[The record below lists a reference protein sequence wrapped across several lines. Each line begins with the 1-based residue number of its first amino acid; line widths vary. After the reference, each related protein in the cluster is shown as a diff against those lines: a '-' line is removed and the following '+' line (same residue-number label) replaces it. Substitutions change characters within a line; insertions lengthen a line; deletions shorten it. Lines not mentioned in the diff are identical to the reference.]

1 MDRKDPLKI
10 SLITLGCKT
19 NQTDAASLAAELT
32 ARGHEIVS
40 SKENA
45 DAFVIHTCTVTHKTD
60 YQARQAIRQAVAR
73 NPEAKIVVT
82 GCYAQVSPQAL
93 QAIAGVDCVVQP
105 GKRNQ
110 IPEILLSRGKEKN
123 AWVLSSEAGPATSFV
138 EERLPLFTDRT
149 RAYLKVQDGCN
160 SFCSYCIVP
169 HARGRNR
176 SLPLERAVA
185 QAKELA
191 SSRFREIILTG
202 IHLGA
207 YGEDLRPPVSLLD
220 LLLALERAAEIPRIR
235 LSSIEPR
242 EFNSPLVE
250 FLSRSDKICP
260 HLHVP
265 LQSGDD
271 EVLRRMNRRYSR
283 NFFEDLIRRLV
294 QAIPNLAV
302 GVDVIGG
309 FPGEDDRAF
318 ENTYDLISRLP
329 LAYLHVFPFSKRE
342 GTPAARF
349 PDQVPG
355 KVIKARSLALR
366 ELGAKKREDFYR
378 AFLGKNLKVLIES
391 KRERETGLLKGFS
404 RNYIPVLTDGAE
416 ALINR
421 EIDLEVTE
429 VRGEKVFGKIAS
441 PQRAQRTQRK
451 IS

>member
-1 MDRKDPLKI
+1 MDRKEILKI

-19 NQTDAASLAAELT
+19 NQTDAASLTAELT

-40 SKENA
+40 PKENA

-93 QAIAGVDCVVQP
+93 QAIAGVDYVVQP
-105 GKRNQ
+105 GKRDQ

-123 AWVLSSEAGPATSFV
+123 ARVLSSEAGPVPSFV
-138 EERLPLFTDRT
+138 EERLPLFTNRT

-185 QAKELA
+185 QAKEFA
-191 SSRFREIILTG
+191 SSRFREVILTG

-207 YGEDLRPPVSLLD
+207 YGEDLLPPVSLLD
-220 LLLALERAAEIPRIR
+220 LLLALERAAGIPRIR
-235 LSSIEPR
+235 LSSIEPG

-283 NFFEDLIRRLV
+283 SFFEDLIQRLV
-294 QAIPNLAV
+294 RAIPDLAV
-302 GVDVIGG
+302 GADVIGG

-355 KVIKARSLALR
+355 TVIKARSFALR
-366 ELGAKKREDFYR
+366 ELGAKKRADFYHS
-378 AFLGKNLKVLIES
+378 FLGKNLKVLIES

-404 RNYIPVLTDGAE
+404 RNYIPVLADGAE

-429 VRGEKVFGKIAS
+429 VRGDKVFGKI
-441 PQRAQRTQRK
+441 
-451 IS
+451 I

>member
-1 MDRKDPLKI
+1 MDRKEILKI

-19 NQTDAASLAAELT
+19 NQTDAASLTAELA

-93 QAIAGVDCVVQP
+93 QAIAGVDYVVQP
-105 GKRNQ
+105 GKRDQ

-123 AWVLSSEAGPATSFV
+123 TRFLSSEAGPVTSFL

-185 QAKELA
+185 QAEEFA

-207 YGEDLRPPVSLLD
+207 YGEDLLPPVSLLD
-220 LLLALERAAEIPRIR
+220 LLLALERAAGIPRIR
-235 LSSIEPR
+235 LSSVEPG

-271 EVLRRMNRRYSR
+271 EVLRRMNRRYSQS
-283 NFFEDLIRRLV
+283 FFEDLIQRLV
-294 QAIPNLAV
+294 RAIPDLAV
-302 GVDVIGG
+302 GADVIGG

-355 KVIKARSLALR
+355 KVIKARSFALR
-366 ELGAKKREDFYR
+366 ELGAKKRADFYR
-378 AFLGKNLKVLIES
+378 SFLGKNLKVLIES

-404 RNYIPVLTDGAE
+404 RNYIPVLADGAE

-429 VRGEKVFGKIAS
+429 VRGDKVFGKIL
-441 PQRAQRTQRK
+441 
-451 IS
+451 

>member
-1 MDRKDPLKI
+1 MDRKEILKI

-19 NQTDAASLAAELT
+19 NQTDAASLTAELT

-40 SKENA
+40 PKENA

-93 QAIAGVDCVVQP
+93 QAIAGVDYVVQP
-105 GKRNQ
+105 GKRDQ

-123 AWVLSSEAGPATSFV
+123 ARVLSSEAGPVPSFV
-138 EERLPLFTDRT
+138 EERLPLFTNRT

-169 HARGRNR
+169 RARGRNR

-185 QAKELA
+185 QAKEFA
-191 SSRFREIILTG
+191 SSRFREVILTG

-207 YGEDLRPPVSLLD
+207 YGEDLLPPVSLLD
-220 LLLALERAAEIPRIR
+220 LLLALERAAGIPRIR
-235 LSSIEPR
+235 LSSIEPG

-283 NFFEDLIRRLV
+283 SFFEDLIQRLV
-294 QAIPNLAV
+294 RAIPDLAV
-302 GVDVIGG
+302 GADVIGG

-355 KVIKARSLALR
+355 TVIKARSFALR
-366 ELGAKKREDFYR
+366 ELGAKKRADFYHS
-378 AFLGKNLKVLIES
+378 FLGKNLKVLIES

-404 RNYIPVLTDGAE
+404 RNYIPVLADGAE

-429 VRGEKVFGKIAS
+429 VRGDKVFGKI
-441 PQRAQRTQRK
+441 
-451 IS
+451 I